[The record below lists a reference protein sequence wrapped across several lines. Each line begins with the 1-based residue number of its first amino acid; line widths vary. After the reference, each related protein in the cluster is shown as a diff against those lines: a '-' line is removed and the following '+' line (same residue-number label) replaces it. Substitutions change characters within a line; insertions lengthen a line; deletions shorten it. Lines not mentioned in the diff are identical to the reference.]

1 MGTRVLTPAR
11 KEVVK
16 AWIAAVIWLILIA
29 IESTTWLSSDQ
40 TSRILYPIFHFF
52 TGVDRAHFTIWNYY
66 IRETGH
72 VVGYFVCSLLL
83 FAAWRVTLRAANDF
97 RRWAFRWAA
106 VAWVMTAAV
115 ASLDEWHQTFLPGRT
130 GRFRDVVLDSSA
142 AFAAQILILLWCLA
156 SSRRKDRADREA
168 QVVAP
173 R

>member
-1 MGTRVLTPAR
+1 MGTPVLTASR
-11 KEVVK
+11 KEAVK
-16 AWIAAVIWLILIA
+16 AWIAAVVWLILIA
-29 IESTTWLSSDQ
+29 IESTTWLSSDH

-52 TGVDRAHFTIWNYY
+52 TGVDRAQFAVWNYY

-83 FAAWRVTLRAANDF
+83 FGAWRATLRAANDY
-97 RRWAFRWAA
+97 RRWAYRWAA
-106 VAWVMTAAV
+106 IAWVMTAAV

-142 AFAAQILILLWCLA
+142 ALLAQILIFLWCLLA
-156 SSRRKDRADREA
+156 SRSKSRSNREA
-168 QVVAP
+168 QAVAP